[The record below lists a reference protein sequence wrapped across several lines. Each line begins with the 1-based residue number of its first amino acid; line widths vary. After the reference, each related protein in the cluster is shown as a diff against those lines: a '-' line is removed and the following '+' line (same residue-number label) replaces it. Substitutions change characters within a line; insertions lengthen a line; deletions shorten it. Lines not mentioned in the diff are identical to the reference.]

1 MYEVHVRETP
11 GRPRLA
17 VVFGAAML
25 TVAIALCALFVRE
38 QRAFARGERL
48 APTGWAVSFEPPKGW
63 ERRILD
69 PRLMPG
75 YDGYRFI
82 DSSAAGG
89 QKELWI
95 ARVRYPGELP
105 PSKVCDRSM
114 SAFFRRVLGTDPLQT
129 WALLRNT
136 PIEAAS
142 LGPLPGVQAVLPST
156 GHLFRVGIV
165 PGRRAD
171 TEAYLLEYH
180 RAGPLNARDL
190 KICEE
195 IAASFE

>member
-11 GRPRLA
+11 GRPKLA

-25 TVAIALCALFVRE
+25 TVAIALCALFVRQ
-38 QRAFARGERL
+38 QRAFALGERL

-63 ERRILD
+63 ERRTLD
-69 PRLMPG
+69 PPLIHG

-82 DSSAAGG
+82 DPSTSGG
-89 QKELWI
+89 QKELWVG
-95 ARVRYPGELP
+95 RVRDPELVS
-105 PSKVCDRSM
+105 PSEVCYRSM
-114 SAFFRRVLGTDPLQT
+114 SAFFRRVLGAGPLQT
-129 WALLRNT
+129 WALLQNT

-156 GHLFRVGIV
+156 GDLFHVGIV

-195 IAASFE
+195 ITASFQ

>member
-11 GRPRLA
+11 GHPKLA
-17 VVFGAAML
+17 MVFGAAML
-25 TVAIALCALFVRE
+25 TVAIALCALFVRQ
-38 QRAFARGERL
+38 QRAFAHGERL

-63 ERRILD
+63 ERRILE
-69 PRLMPG
+69 PPLQAG

-82 DSSAAGG
+82 DPRASDG

-95 ARVRYPGELP
+95 GRVRHPQAVS
-105 PSKVCDRSM
+105 PSEVCYRSM
-114 SAFFRRVLGTDPLQT
+114 SAFFRRVLGTGPLQT
-129 WALLRNT
+129 WALLQNT

-156 GHLFRVGIV
+156 GDLFRVGIV

-180 RAGPLNARDL
+180 RAGPINARDL
-190 KICEE
+190 RICEA
-195 IAASFE
+195 IADSFE